1 VISDWLESRANIN
14 AFLYFLK
21 IFDLMPEYT
30 EHTSE
35 TVSSPAPESPLG
47 EVGAPSSPYA
57 HIKPSPFDSLIA
69 GLGLIRLGKTFS
81 GALLMGAAIIFL
93 SVIFFRFA
101 LFVGG
106 LKSFFLSLLLLVIS
120 LPDFVDIFTTDVI
133 EFWVGSLY
141 LIFGVVFVYA
151 FAHRRY
157 KQILAAGRTARRSL
171 SLWQLAWRAFRKR
184 TVAVVAL
191 VIVGVLY
198 STALL
203 APFLAPYEPNDQQDF
218 TVTAFR
224 PPLTTLTALKL
235 KAQKSFSIPLRQ
247 DSTFTARLV
256 NALIEQNWWLR
267 LRGETEQ
274 KVFVTS
280 FDIVGETV
288 VLKQDFRTRELMRH
302 DLADGDFVLKKFYLL
317 GTDQYGRDIF
327 SRVIY
332 GSRISLSIG
341 FLVVFISITI
351 GTVLG
356 ITAGYFG
363 GTIDNFIMRAVDV
376 LIAFPRIFLILIVI
390 ALFGNSIFL
399 VVLTISLTGW
409 MNVSRIV
416 RSQAL
421 SLKEQDFVQA
431 CKALGFSDLRIIFF
445 HLIPNALTP
454 VIVAATLSIGNII
467 LVEAALSFLGLGVQ
481 PPTPSWG
488 NIISEGRDNLLNH
501 WWIST
506 FPGLAIVLTVVCFNL
521 VGDGVR
527 DALDPRQR
535 D

>member
-1 VISDWLESRANIN
+1 MS
-14 AFLYFLK
+14 
-21 IFDLMPEYT
+21 LMPAHT
-30 EHTSE
+30 PKHNANTHTVPASSLSAEHSQEDALVQSSE
-35 TVSSPAPESPLG
+35 L
-47 EVGAPSSPYA
+47 
-57 HIKPSPFDSLIA
+57 IKPSPFDSLIA

-81 GALLMGAAIIFL
+81 GALLMGVAIIFL
-93 SVIFFRFA
+93 SIIFFRFA

-157 KQILAAGRTARRSL
+157 KQILAAGRTAHRSL

-198 STALL
+198 SMALL
-203 APFLAPYEPNDQQDF
+203 APFLAPHEPNDQQDF

-288 VLKQDFRTRELMRH
+288 VLKQDFRTRRAH
-302 DLADGDFVLKKFYLL
+302 AA
-317 GTDQYGRDIF
+317 R
-327 SRVIY
+327 
-332 GSRISLSIG
+332 LS
-341 FLVVFISITI
+341 
-351 GTVLG
+351 
-356 ITAGYFG
+356 
-363 GTIDNFIMRAVDV
+363 
-376 LIAFPRIFLILIVI
+376 
-390 ALFGNSIFL
+390 
-399 VVLTISLTGW
+399 
-409 MNVSRIV
+409 
-416 RSQAL
+416 
-421 SLKEQDFVQA
+421 
-431 CKALGFSDLRIIFF
+431 
-445 HLIPNALTP
+445 
-454 VIVAATLSIGNII
+454 
-467 LVEAALSFLGLGVQ
+467 
-481 PPTPSWG
+481 
-488 NIISEGRDNLLNH
+488 
-501 WWIST
+501 
-506 FPGLAIVLTVVCFNL
+506 
-521 VGDGVR
+521 
-527 DALDPRQR
+527 
-535 D
+535 